1 LRRLKGSD
9 YELLNEAQREAVF
22 APIDRPVL
30 VVAGA
35 GSGKT
40 RVLTLRVAFLVRQ
53 LGIPENRILAVTFTN
68 KAAKEMKE
76 RLENL
81 INTKNLNVGTFH
93 SFALRIITENLGRF
107 TIYDEEDSK
116 SLLKEICEGT
126 AYKNEVK
133 AIKNAISRYKNTGEV
148 PDWIPKGVFFSIL
161 EEYQRRLERSGAL
174 DFDDILVKANEILND
189 EKIRKKYSQKLFYI
203 LVDEYQDTNPLQHN
217 ILVKIAGDP
226 DHRRVFVVGDED
238 QAIYSFRGAD
248 YRIFLNFRRD
258 FPNPIL
264 IKLEKNYRSTQKILD
279 LANNLIRH
287 NVDRRDKVLYS
298 ERKEGPDPIYKTFF
312 EDREEAEWIAYEIK
326 LNFKPD
332 DVMILYRANYM
343 SRVLEQALISRGIP
357 YKVVGDVGFF
367 QRKEVKDLL
376 AFLRFSLNRRDVL
389 SLKRALGILEGV
401 GKRTVEKVIDVL
413 IKGGDWRSLNLG
425 KEQRVALEGFFSLI
439 EEISDLKPKHAL
451 RRVVEFLNYYQILEK
466 YDPEKYHERKG
477 NVEELFRMAEEYEDP
492 NEFLYQVSLLSSSD
506 EEGSGVSLMT
516 VHSAKGLER
525 EVVFVVGLEEGIFPH
540 SKALEEGKIEEERR
554 LCYVAITRAK
564 TYLYLTSVKNR
575 GNYVDLK
582 PSRFLREMGII
593 KSENK
598 EGFKRGDRV
607 RHERYGIGV
616 VVDVGLDTIKIMFR
630 NEVKTFVKNKVK
642 IEKL

>member
-1 LRRLKGSD
+1 MKGSD
-9 YELLNEAQREAVF
+9 YEMLNEAQREAVF

-40 RVLTLRVAFLVRQ
+40 RILTLRVAFLVRK

-93 SFALRIITENLGRF
+93 SFALRIITENFGRF

-126 AYKNEVK
+126 DYKNEVK

-148 PDWIPKGVFFSIL
+148 PDWIPRGVFFSIL
-161 EEYQRRLERSGAL
+161 EEYRRRLERSGAL
-174 DFDDILVKANEILND
+174 DFDDILVKANEILKD

-248 YRIFLNFRRD
+248 YRIFLNFMRD
-258 FPNPIL
+258 FPNSIL

-367 QRKEVKDLL
+367 QRREVKDLL
-376 AFLRFSLNRRDVL
+376 AFLRFSLNRRDIL

-413 IKGGDWRSLNLG
+413 IKGGDWRILNLV

-451 RRVVEFLNYYQILEK
+451 RKVVEFLNYYQILEK

-477 NVEELFRMAEEYEDP
+477 NVEELFRMAEEYEDT

-593 KSENK
+593 KAENK

-616 VVDVGLDTIKIMFR
+616 VVDVGLDIIKIMFR
-630 NEVKTFVKNKVK
+630 NEVKTFVKNKAK